1 MRASAHRQRTFAMG
15 FRREEFANRPVI
27 AIVNTWSE
35 LSPCHF
41 HLRERA
47 DAVRRGVWQA
57 GGFPVELPTL
67 SLGEVM
73 VKPTTMLYRNLLA
86 LETEELLRQHPI
98 DGAVLIG
105 GCDKTTPGLLMGAL
119 TMDLPCIYVPAGFML
134 SGNWRGA
141 KLGVGTHT
149 MKYWNELRA
158 GTIEQRDWDEVEAN
172 IARSP
177 GTCQVMGTASTMTA
191 IAETLGCSLPGASSL
206 PAMDANHVRMC
217 SEAGSRIVDMVWDD
231 LKPSSFLTKAS
242 FVNAMVVHASM
253 AGSTNAVIHLL
264 ALARRAGVPLTIDEF
279 DPVAQNVPALTDVL
293 PSGKYLMEDF
303 YFAGGLP
310 ALMQRLGEKL
320 DLAAM
325 TVTGRPLADNIANA
339 KVNIDDVI
347 RPLSNPISSEP
358 GLAVLRG
365 NLAPNGCVM
374 KPSAA
379 DKRLLMHEGKAL
391 VFENI
396 RDLNARVDDP
406 DLAVDENTVL
416 VLKMGGPEGAPG
428 MPEWGGL
435 PIPKKLLAKG
445 VRDMVRISDARMS
458 GTHYGACV
466 LHVSPEA
473 ATGGPLALVQTGDTI
488 RLDVAARR
496 IDLVLPEDEL
506 AKRRA
511 AWMPPP
517 QPPQSGYVELF
528 RGRVLQAHE
537 GCDFVGFGRRGIP
550 EPEIF

>member
-1 MRASAHRQRTFAMG
+1 
-15 FRREEFANRPVI
+15 
-27 AIVNTWSE
+27 
-35 LSPCHF
+35 
-41 HLRERA
+41 
-47 DAVRRGVWQA
+47 
-57 GGFPVELPTL
+57 
-67 SLGEVM
+67 
-73 VKPTTMLYRNLLA
+73 
-86 LETEELLRQHPI
+86 
-98 DGAVLIG
+98 
-105 GCDKTTPGLLMGAL
+105 
-119 TMDLPCIYVPAGFML
+119 MDLPAIYVPAGFMM

-141 KLGVGTHT
+141 RLGVGTHT
-149 MKYWNELRA
+149 MKYWSELRA
-158 GTIEQRDWDEVEAN
+158 GTIAQGDWDEVESG

-191 IAETLGCSLPGASSL
+191 IAEALGLTLPGASSL

-217 SEAGSRIVDMVWDD
+217 SEAGSRIVEMVWTDQK
-231 LKPSSFLTKAS
+231 LSRILTKAS
-242 FVNAMVVHASM
+242 FINAMIVHAAM
-253 AGSTNAVIHLL
+253 AGSTNAVIHLI
-264 ALARRAGVPLTIDEF
+264 ALARRAGIPLIIDEF
-279 DPVAQNVPALTDVL
+279 DPVARKVPALTDVL

-310 ALMQRLGEKL
+310 ALMQRLREML
-320 DLAAM
+320 DLTAM
-325 TVTGRPLADNIANA
+325 TVTGRTLGDNIASA
-339 KVNIDDVI
+339 KVNLDDVI

-379 DKRLLMHEGKAL
+379 DKRLLLHEGRAV

-396 RDLNARVDDP
+396 RDLNDRIDDP
-406 DLAVDENTVL
+406 DLDVDENSVL

-445 VRDMVRISDARMS
+445 VRDMVRVSDARMS
-458 GTHYGACV
+458 GTHYGAVV

-473 ATGGPLALVQTGDTI
+473 ATGGPLALVQTGDRI
-488 RLDVAARR
+488 KLDVAARR
-496 IDLVLPEDEL
+496 IDLLVADDEL

-511 AWMPPP
+511 AWVAPVPPV
-517 QPPQSGYVELF
+517 QSGYVELF
-528 RGRVLQAHE
+528 RDRVLQAND
-537 GCDFVGFGRRGIP
+537 GCDFVGFGRRGVP